1 MLTCRPHEG
10 ILLRNRWNKLNFKWS
25 LGTVKRRSSSLH
37 FSHARGVCIRGPM
50 PLFGGKDRWNSYDNI
65 IFVNI
70 IFSKLL
76 VALLSVHNWNIVLF
90 RSHKLLWLDIRF
102 WAHVTSMETK
112 QFTVFRNRASRGR
125 RRMGCKG
132 ARALQ
137 FWQFSHGYL
146 TWRFLW
152 NFFRGVDNFRVFFL
166 SGKFIQWWRPCSAC
180 HCVVISSSKYVS
192 TINLSFTLEKI
203 G

>member
-10 ILLRNRWNKLNFKWS
+10 ILLCNRWNKLNFKWS

-37 FSHARGVCIRGPM
+37 FSHARGICMDRCPYLAARTGEIAM
-50 PLFGGKDRWNSYDNI
+50 ITSFLLILFSVNFLWPFYRFI
-65 IFVNI
+65 IG
-70 IFSKLL
+70 
-76 VALLSVHNWNIVLF
+76 NIVLF

>member
-1 MLTCRPHEG
+1 MPEAFASVDRCPYLAARTGEIAMITTFLL
-10 ILLRNRWNKLNFKWS
+10 ILFSVNFLWPFY
-25 LGTVKRRSSSLH
+25 R
-37 FSHARGVCIRGPM
+37 F
-50 PLFGGKDRWNSYDNI
+50 I
-65 IFVNI
+65 IG
-70 IFSKLL
+70 
-76 VALLSVHNWNIVLF
+76 NIVLF

-180 HCVVISSSKYVS
+180 HCVVISSSRYVS

>member
-1 MLTCRPHEG
+1 MPEAFASVDRCPYLAERTGEIAMITSFLL
-10 ILLRNRWNKLNFKWS
+10 ILFSVNFLWPFY
-25 LGTVKRRSSSLH
+25 R
-37 FSHARGVCIRGPM
+37 F
-50 PLFGGKDRWNSYDNI
+50 I
-65 IFVNI
+65 IG
-70 IFSKLL
+70 
-76 VALLSVHNWNIVLF
+76 NIVLF

-192 TINLSFTLEKI
+192 TIYLSFTLEKI